1 MLVQK
6 NGQIFEL
13 PDPDPVPVVYTAQNV
28 NQERDRRLQQDFTF
42 NGNQFQRDTV
52 SLSRITGAA
61 TLAGFAVAGG
71 AQEGNLRWANANQDF
86 GWIASDNSVVP
97 MDAQTC
103 FAFGQAAAAVET
115 AIVFAA
121 KSLRELDPIPD
132 PATWAG
138 WP

>member
-6 NGQIFEL
+6 NGQIFDL
-13 PDPDPVPVVYTAQNV
+13 PTPAPVPFVYTAQDV
-28 NQERDRRLQQDFTF
+28 NQERARRLQQDFTF
-42 NGNQFQRDTV
+42 NGVAFQRDTV

-61 TLAGFAVAGG
+61 TLAGFAVGAG
-71 AQEGNLRWANANQDF
+71 AQEGNLRWANADQDF
-86 GWIASDNSVVP
+86 AWIASDNSVVP

-115 AIVFAA
+115 TIVFAA
-121 KSLRELDPIPD
+121 KSLRELAPIPD